1 MSLARETRP
10 VPAHQEKLGP
20 AQGDEFSHDPSLEA
34 MHRDAQNCERCDLY
48 KRATH
53 LVFGEG
59 PRDARVVLVGEQP
72 GDQED
77 LAARPF
83 VGPSGHMLDKCLHE
97 AGIDRSALYVT
108 NAVKHFKF
116 EPRGKKRLHS
126 KPNAGEIQRCAWWLG
141 GELDLIKPKLVVA
154 LGATALYSLL
164 GNKAKVTHSRGQII
178 EVPRGYGVLV
188 TVHPSSLLR
197 SPDRAAAEQSRM
209 QFIEDLR
216 KIGDYLSEYRPN

>member
-1 MSLARETRP
+1 MPLIAEKHPARSGL
-10 VPAHQEKLGP
+10 EKFGP
-20 AQGDEFSHDPSLEA
+20 ALGDEFAHNPSLAA
-34 MHRDAQNCERCDLY
+34 MHRDAEQCERCDLY
-48 KRATH
+48 KHATH

-97 AGIDRSALYVT
+97 ADIDRSALYVT

-116 EPRGKKRLHS
+116 EPRGRKRLHS
-126 KPNAGEIQRCAWWLG
+126 RPNAGEIQRCAWWLG

-154 LGATALYSLL
+154 LGATALYALL
-164 GNKAKVTHSRGQII
+164 GNRAKVTRSRGQVI
-178 EVPRGYGVLV
+178 EVPKGYAVLV

-197 SPDRAAAEQSRM
+197 SPDRAAAERSRAR
-209 QFIEDLR
+209 FIEELH
-216 KIGDYLSEYRPN
+216 KIGEYLSQEKQK